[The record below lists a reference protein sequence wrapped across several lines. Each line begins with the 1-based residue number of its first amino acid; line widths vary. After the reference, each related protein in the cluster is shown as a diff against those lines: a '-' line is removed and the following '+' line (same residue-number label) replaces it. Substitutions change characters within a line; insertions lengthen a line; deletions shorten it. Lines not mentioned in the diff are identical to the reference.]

1 MKKEYII
8 PVANISVAELRN
20 IFLDDGASGEGMGYG
35 GDASEEEITDADTKD
50 RYPFDTQS
58 DKGNDHTFNEFLW

>member
-1 MKKEYII
+1 MKKIYII
-8 PVANISVAELRN
+8 PTVEIDVSSLNK
-20 IFLDDGASGEGMGYG
+20 IFLEGASGEGMGYG

>member
-35 GDASEEEITDADTKD
+35 GDASEEEITDADAK
-50 RYPFDTQS
+50 YHLDTPANES
-58 DKGNDHTFNEFLW
+58 NMDKGLW